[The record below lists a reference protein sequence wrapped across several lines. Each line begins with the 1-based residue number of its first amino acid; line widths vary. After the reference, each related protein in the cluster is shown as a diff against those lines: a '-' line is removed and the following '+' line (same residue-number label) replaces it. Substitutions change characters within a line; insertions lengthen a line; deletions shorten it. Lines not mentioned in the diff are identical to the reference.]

1 MLEIQENNDV
11 FKIEDGEKYFAE
23 EELFNSFY
31 FLNLLLKELR
41 RNYVVEFLCGTII
54 GRGVV

>member
-41 RNYVVEFLCGTII
+41 RNYVVEFYVGLSLP
-54 GRGVV
+54 GV